1 MEEIDITDPELRPL
15 SGLGDAEAWAMVE
28 SSPDG
33 MILADQNG
41 VMLLVNRQI
50 EVLFGFDRGE
60 LLGREVEKLLPERFR
75 SKHTAHRTR
84 YRAKP
89 VVRAM
94 GSGLDLWA
102 TRKDGTEF
110 PVEVSLSPLT
120 TRQGLRV
127 VATIRD
133 IHKRVASEAHNYAV
147 LHAID
152 RVHDGVFMFDAESL
166 RFEYVNQGAVD
177 QLGYSRSELLE
188 MSPLHI
194 KPLFTEAGFRE
205 VLETLVRGEVE
216 SQVVTT
222 VHRRKDGFDIPVE
235 IILEYPPPPPGPD
248 QRRMVVALVRDVT
261 DRLAADEAVRAKE
274 RTQGRLEDRERLAR
288 DLHDLV
294 IQQLFAS
301 GMGLQSVHRL
311 IKNEAAAKRVMDTVD
326 QLDQTIAQL
335 RASIFNL
342 TAPLPGTPES
352 QIGAVVSHAASQLGF
367 EPELDID
374 DAAGIVAG
382 PILDHLLPTL
392 TEALSNVVRHASAS
406 RVSVSVRR
414 VPTGLELHV
423 VDNGVGFDPET
434 PRGNGLANLAAR
446 AHELGG
452 TVTITSAHD
461 GSGTTL
467 RWTAA
472 T

>member
-28 SSPDG
+28 ASPDG
-33 MILADQNG
+33 MILADQHG

-60 LLGREVEKLLPERFR
+60 LLGREVEELLPERFR
-75 SKHTAHRTR
+75 AKHTAHRTR

-110 PVEVSLSPLT
+110 PVEVSLSPLA
-120 TRQGLRV
+120 TREGLRV
-127 VATIRD
+127 VATVRD
-133 IHKRVASEAHNYAV
+133 VHKRVADDAHKYAV

-166 RFEYVNQGAVD
+166 RFEYVNQGAVN
-177 QLGYSRSELLE
+177 QLGYSHRELLE

-194 KPLFTEAGFRE
+194 KPLFTEASFRE
-205 VLETLVRGEVE
+205 VLETLVKGEVE
-216 SQVVTT
+216 SQVITT

-248 QRRMVVALVRDVT
+248 QRRMVVALVRDAT

-274 RTQGRLEDRERLAR
+274 RAQGRLEDRERLAR
-288 DLHDLV
+288 DLHDV
-294 IQQLFAS
+294 IIQQLFAS

-311 IKNEAAAKRVMDTVD
+311 IQDEAAAKRVMDTVD
-326 QLDQTIAQL
+326 QLDHTIAQL
-335 RASIFNL
+335 RAAIFHL
-342 TAPLPGTPES
+342 TAPLPGTPTS
-352 QIGAVVSHAASQLGF
+352 QIEAVVSRAALQLGF

-374 DAAGIVAG
+374 DAADIAAG

-414 VPTGLELHV
+414 VPTRLELQV

-434 PRGNGLANLAAR
+434 PRGNGLANLSAR
-446 AHELGG
+446 AKELGG
-452 TVTITSAHD
+452 MVTITSGRA
-461 GSGTTL
+461 GSGTML